1 MFDATTEKVHLTLTY
16 EKLLQKYQV
25 LLATRY
31 TIILGFIGLYF
42 TLSQTIHTTLAIIF
56 GVAFLLADRELND
69 VEDGMTFIIG
79 SLMDLEKKSTKGT

>member
-1 MFDATTEKVHLTLTY
+1 MTARDKVRLNLSY

-42 TLSQTIHTTLAIIF
+42 TLETSIHTTLAIVF
-56 GVAFLLADRELND
+56 SVVFFLADRELND
-69 VEDGMTFIIG
+69 AEEKMMWITGE
-79 SLMDLEKKSTKGT
+79 LMNLEK